1 MGDEFRREIP
11 AVQSRSTS
19 VTNVIKSDCGIA
31 LVKKGRKAKVV
42 SGPQTVWGKHHS
54 FSTAPTRPRRGV
66 FEFFA
71 GGELGRSYRYVDF
84 AGLYQVRES
93 LRSVRPALGL
103 DVGEIFWACDGVEG
117 PPLGWCM
124 WRAGRQVS
132 AAEEAAVYEE
142 LQLCGFHP
150 LCTVVRGRSDRK
162 VWAQRMA
169 EGGGVDVRGRPP
181 VELLDWFRGEEGW
194 QELVLKQVDKL
205 RRQACRWTRRL
216 KVRPWA
222 AHSSNR
228 SQRGDGD
235 SRLEDGAVPGYPRR
249 KRSSPREVASEPQKA
264 RRGVAVGSTD
274 GAAAED
280 GRSWRSRRFTAK
292 EPPRDHAALG
302 ARDRCDHTAHASP
315 AAGCAVELREAGRGV
330 AVGSTDGAAA
340 EDGRSWRSRRVPAK
354 DSWDLPVLPR
364 GDHAALGACDRCD
377 QVVRALPAAP
387 PAPFFCIGAAA
398 PSALPTVPAFSSISG
413 LRRTKA
419 ERAAA
424 EKAAKGK
431 AAAAKAAAEMAAA
444 EKKAAEKKAAAEK
457 AADEAE
463 KAGQAWRRMLC
474 ARRTM
479 RVARLPAMMRGGRRW
494 GCSGRAACEEREP
507 VAEQRVLAAA
517 PGGRWRGMV
526 RPAGDSQAIC
536 LRRDVPLAHGW
547 VQGSARSRRPC
558 GDRAI
563 THYVVSVPA
572 SCG

>member
-1 MGDEFRREIP
+1 MPPWDRRME
-11 AVQSRSTS
+11 
-19 VTNVIKSDCGIA
+19 
-31 LVKKGRKAKVV
+31 
-42 SGPQTVWGKHHS
+42 
-54 FSTAPTRPRRGV
+54 
-66 FEFFA
+66 
-71 GGELGRSYRYVDF
+71 
-84 AGLYQVRES
+84 
-93 LRSVRPALGL
+93 
-103 DVGEIFWACDGVEG
+103 
-117 PPLGWCM
+117 PL
-124 WRAGRQVS
+124 
-132 AAEEAAVYEE
+132 
-142 LQLCGFHP
+142 
-150 LCTVVRGRSDRK
+150 
-162 VWAQRMA
+162 QRM
-169 EGGGVDVRGRPP
+169 GGPGGP
-181 VELLDWFRGEEGW
+181 
-194 QELVLKQVDKL
+194 
-205 RRQACRWTRRL
+205 
-216 KVRPWA
+216 
-222 AHSSNR
+222 
-228 SQRGDGD
+228 
-235 SRLEDGAVPGYPRR
+235 GA
-249 KRSSPREVASEPQKA
+249 
-264 RRGVAVGSTD
+264 
-274 GAAAED
+274 
-280 GRSWRSRRFTAK
+280 F
-292 EPPRDHAALG
+292 
-302 ARDRCDHTAHASP
+302 
-315 AAGCAVELREAGRGV
+315 
-330 AVGSTDGAAA
+330 
-340 EDGRSWRSRRVPAK
+340 
-354 DSWDLPVLPR
+354 LPR
-364 GDHAALGACDRCD
+364 IPGIYQSYLAVTTDHAALGACDRCD

-398 PSALPTVPAFSSISG
+398 PSALPTVPAFSPISG